1 MKDFTLKQ
9 AIDASIGKKSGTPV
23 LEINFL
29 GCGGAFDLKEK
40 NSSVLLK
47 TNNNSHLLI
56 DCGYTSYATLK
67 INNLIDKIDYVFVT
81 HTHEDHISGLS
92 CFIYDR
98 WFLHN
103 KNTKIHC
110 TKEVY
115 VLVRKYL
122 FEICNHE
129 LEQVEFFTEDFVFF
143 ENDSLSVTKI
153 NTINYHFLNFPNSGF
168 LFHFQ
173 ITENKAFDL
182 LYSGDIS
189 IPIINLLD
197 KEQYKFLYENL
208 DNTFVFHDMTAME
221 YPGNPHCNFK
231 LLRETKNSVNKLIT
245 YHHTMQHVNQISLQ
259 QEDMDLA
266 HTSVL
271 NMDKRFIVEQNFNV

>member
-1 MKDFTLKQ
+1 MKDFVLKQ
-9 AIDASIGKKSGTPV
+9 AIESAIGNKTGKPV

-40 NSSVLLK
+40 NSSVLLTTK
-47 TNNNSHLLI
+47 SGSQILI

-67 INNLIDKIDYVFVT
+67 VNNLIGKIDYLFIT

-92 CFIYDR
+92 GLIYDR
-98 WFLHN
+98 WFLHK

-115 VLVRKYL
+115 ILLRKYL

-129 LEQVEFFTEDFVFF
+129 VEQIEFFTDDCVFF
-143 ENDSLSVTKI
+143 ENDNLSVTKI
-153 NTINYHFLNFPNSGF
+153 ATTNYHFINFPNSGF

-173 ITENKAFDL
+173 ISENKAFDI
-182 LYSGDIS
+182 LYSGDIN
-189 IPIINLLD
+189 IPILNLLS
-197 KEQYKFLYENL
+197 KEQYKFLYDNL
-208 DNTFVFHDMTAME
+208 DNTFVFHDMTALE
-221 YPGNPHCNFK
+221 YSGNPHCSFK
-231 LLRETKNSVNKLIT
+231 LLKETKDSVSKLIT
-245 YHHTMQHVNQISLQ
+245 YHHSMQHVNQISLD
-259 QEDMDLA
+259 EEYMDIA

-271 NMDKRFIVEQNFNV
+271 NMDKRLIVEQVFSI